1 MSYVSDMDVFLA
13 KLLRKRLTESPQAKL
28 AGRERARNHIATDT
42 RRRAGEDE
50 RPPAPMP
57 VQRVLTQG
65 EHDLA
70 RERERGLDVHLERRV
85 DVRFGDV
92 EEGTEDIHAGVPERD
107 AQLGLPRGGPRVA
120 RDRVEHF

>member
-1 MSYVSDMDVFLA
+1 MDVLLPELLGEALA
-13 KLLRKRLTESPQAKL
+13 QRADAVLPR
-28 AGRERARNHIATDT
+28 RERARERVPAHA
-42 RRRAGEDE
+42 RRRAREDE
-50 RPPAPMP
+50 RPPAPVL

-92 EEGTEDIHAGVPERD
+92 QEGAEDVHAGVPERD